1 MEKGSVIDVLGDFVL
16 EYGFV
21 KRFRRNYV
29 TRQDYLGIV
38 YSEEFEIGDEGYF
51 GENKV
56 LFYYGLDDE
65 YDIVNYQELY
75 DYLQVTCEFYVGLA
89 P

>member
-1 MEKGSVIDVLGDFVL
+1 MDVLGDFVL

-29 TRQDYLGIV
+29 TRQDYLGVV
-38 YSEEFEIGDEGYF
+38 YSDEFVIGDEGYF

-75 DYLQVTCEFYVGLA
+75 DYLQVACEFYVGLA